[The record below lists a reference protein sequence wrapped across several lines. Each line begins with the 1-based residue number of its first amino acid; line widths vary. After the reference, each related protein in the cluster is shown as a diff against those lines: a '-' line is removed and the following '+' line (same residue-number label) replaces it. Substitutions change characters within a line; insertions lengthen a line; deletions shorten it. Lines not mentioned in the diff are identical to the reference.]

1 VRADSL
7 RLLAAKAEVHTADI
21 RSRAAPPI
29 GLALLIAVSIAGCG
43 GSSGPGSAS
52 NSSTTSFAGISAK
65 PQKPAPATV
74 LQDSLGHRIDLSQYR
89 GKAVLVTF
97 IYTHCP
103 DVCPL
108 IVGNLHTAQAE
119 LGSKASDLQI
129 VAVSVDPTGDTP
141 SAVNA
146 FLNEHQMTGRMEYL
160 IGSRPQLEKTW
171 SDWSILARSSPKTS
185 NPDLVEHSALIYG
198 VDASGK
204 ITTLYPSNFKPQ
216 QIVHDVPILASQ

>member
-1 VRADSL
+1 MRADPT
-7 RLLAAKAEVHTADI
+7 RLGDPKAEVHTAEI

-29 GLALLIAVSIAGCG
+29 VLAFLIAVLIAGCG
-43 GSSGPGSAS
+43 GSSDS
-52 NSSTTSFAGISAK
+52 SSTTSSSSANFEGISAK

-119 LGSKASDLQI
+119 LGPKASDLQI

-141 SAVNA
+141 STVNA
-146 FLNEHQMTGRMEYL
+146 FLKQHQMTGRMEYL

-171 SDWSILARSSPKTS
+171 TDWDILAKSSPKKG

-198 VDASGK
+198 IDASGK
-204 ITTLYPSNFKPQ
+204 ITTLYPANFKPQ